1 MASENE
7 GLLPLCNASEIAPGN
22 VKRVEVAGLP
32 PLAVFNLEG
41 SYFVTDDTCTHGLA
55 SLAEGYVEG
64 DQIECPWHNG
74 RFCIKTGE
82 PAGFPVIE
90 AIKTYAVTVV
100 GDDVCIARP
109 AQGS

>member
-1 MASENE
+1 MSAEN
-7 GLLPLCNASEIAPGN
+7 GRFLRLCGASEITPGN
-22 VKRVEVAGLP
+22 VKRVEVTGLP
-32 PLAVFNLEG
+32 PLAVYNVEG
-41 SYFVTDDTCTHGLA
+41 HYYVTDDTCTHGLA

-90 AIKTYAVTVV
+90 PIKTYAATVV
-100 GDDVCIARP
+100 GDDVCIERP
-109 AQGS
+109 AGA